1 MIKKKI
7 IVSVTTDLYS
17 DQRVH
22 KTCLSLSRFG
32 YDVLVVGRYLGKNIL
47 SKQNEQKQRPYDVKR
62 FHLFFNKGFL
72 FYMTYNI
79 RLFFFLFFNKF
90 DILLSNDLDTLLP
103 NYIISKIKRKS
114 LVYDSHELFT
124 EVPELKNRN
133 FIKSF
138 WLFIEGIVFPK
149 LNHIITVSNSIS
161 DYYNKKYKKKLIVIR
176 NVPNIKSDYKSLNK
190 NYLDNIMQKI
200 NCVNGYKII
209 YQGSLNKDRGIEL
222 MIDCM
227 SYVEATLFIV
237 GDGDVKKDL
246 EKMVILKKMT
256 QNVIFLGRVPFFYL
270 NKITSKMDLGL
281 SFEED
286 ACLAYKFALPNK
298 IFDYI
303 HAKIPVLVSDLPE
316 MKALVNKYNVGQVL
330 KSRAP
335 KLASQQII
343 NILENK
349 SNYID
354 SVVKAKT
361 KLCWENEE
369 KKLIRIFKN
378 F

>member
-1 MIKKKI
+1 M
-7 IVSVTTDLYS
+7 
-17 DQRVH
+17 
-22 KTCLSLSRFG
+22 
-32 YDVLVVGRYLGKNIL
+32 
-47 SKQNEQKQRPYDVKR
+47 
-62 FHLFFNKGFL
+62 
-72 FYMTYNI
+72 
-79 RLFFFLFFNKF
+79 FFNKF
-90 DILLSNDLDTLLP
+90 DILSNDLDTLLP

-227 SYVEATLFIV
+227 RCWGNLFIV
-237 GDGDVKKDL
+237 GDDVKKIWKWWRKTPQNDFL
-246 EKMVILKKMT
+246 EECLFYSVKLHLKW
-256 QNVIFLGRVPFFYL
+256 I
-270 NKITSKMDLGL
+270 
-281 SFEED
+281 
-286 ACLAYKFALPNK
+286 
-298 IFDYI
+298 
-303 HAKIPVLVSDLPE
+303 
-316 MKALVNKYNVGQVL
+316 
-330 KSRAP
+330 
-335 KLASQQII
+335 
-343 NILENK
+343 
-349 SNYID
+349 
-354 SVVKAKT
+354 
-361 KLCWENEE
+361 
-369 KKLIRIFKN
+369 
-378 F
+378 